1 MKGQKIYI
9 YIYIYIYILYSIK
22 ITGIKMTLKFD
33 DVDIKEF
40 YASKQPI
47 ISKVIK
53 FLNILLAKKGMM
65 LLDLYVLYCLR

>member
-1 MKGQKIYI
+1 
-9 YIYIYIYILYSIK
+9 
-22 ITGIKMTLKFD
+22 MTLKFD
-33 DVDIKEF
+33 DVDKKEF

-53 FLNILLAKKGMM
+53 FLNILLAKKGMT

>member
-1 MKGQKIYI
+1 
-9 YIYIYIYILYSIK
+9 
-22 ITGIKMTLKFD
+22 MTLKFD
-33 DVDIKEF
+33 DVDKKEF
-40 YASKQPI
+40 HASKQPI